1 MWKKE
6 EKNMLWFI
14 WGLIV
19 GGGAMR
25 LIIWDL
31 EGQLEITWVAWLL
44 GILTMLLATFTIQ
57 TFVGSFQERE
67 PRAAWMS
74 LLFMGIP
81 TLILAAITAAV

>member
-1 MWKKE
+1 MW
-6 EKNMLWFI
+6 WFLY
-14 WGLIV
+14 GLIV

-25 LIIWDL
+25 VLIWDL
-31 EGQLEITWVAWLL
+31 EGHVEITWVAWLIA
-44 GILTMLLATFTIQ
+44 ILTLLLATFTIQ

-81 TLILAAITAAV
+81 TLILAAITAAAV